1 MNTEQFFAVL
11 GTIYI
16 APHMHPIYGHVV
28 GFGLLVAA
36 VCKGLGLI

>member
-1 MNTEQFFAVL
+1 MTTEQFFAVL

-16 APHMHPIYGHVV
+16 APHMHPIFGHVA

>member
-1 MNTEQFFAVL
+1 MTTEQFFAVL

-16 APHMHPIYGHVV
+16 APHMHPIYGHVM

-36 VCKGLGLI
+36 ACKSWGLI